1 MKDVKPLTD
10 QELADLQSDYKPIA
24 AEWRICEE
32 EFQRRRGMP
41 AARRA
46 RIAIG
51 ISIVA
56 LALSAFSIW
65 LTYSK

>member
-1 MKDVKPLTD
+1 MKNVKLLTD
-10 QELADLQSDYKPIA
+10 RELADLQSDYKPTT

-32 EFQRRRGMP
+32 EFQRRRDRP

-46 RIAIG
+46 WTAIG

-65 LTYSK
+65 FTYSK